1 MRSSPGPRNSVA
13 FPPSLLVAALAQL
26 GVAACYDSQPTPLD
40 GDHPDV
46 PDARDARDDAS
57 SDDAGEVTG
66 VRFDPDFEDPA
77 LHALWLAEESA
88 TGSSITLRLM
98 VDGGPRPV
106 FGVAARLRWD
116 GALVALR
123 DVRSCG
129 PFDAGGPALLEWK
142 LLEPEP
148 EAWLGLAARSR
159 DSLVDAAGGACAL
172 LAVFDILGP
181 GSSRI
186 ELVGERSA
194 AVGSVAGG
202 TPPTRYVTDRVGGGT
217 LEVTR

>member
-1 MRSSPGPRNSVA
+1 MRSAPRPQNLGTFA
-13 FPPSLLVAALAQL
+13 RPLLVATLAQL
-26 GVAACYDSQPTPLD
+26 GVAACYDSSPTPLD
-40 GDHPDV
+40 GDRPDV
-46 PDARDARDDAS
+46 ADAHDARDDAPT
-57 SDDAGEVTG
+57 DGPAEVTG

-88 TGSSITLRLM
+88 SASSLTLRLM
-98 VDGGPRPV
+98 VDGGPIPV

-129 PFDAGGPALLEWK
+129 PFDRGGPALLEWQ
-142 LLEPEP
+142 LAEPEP

-159 DSLVDAAGGACAL
+159 DALVDTAGGACAL

-181 GSSRI
+181 GTSRI
-186 ELVGERSA
+186 ELVEERSA
-194 AVGSVAGG
+194 AIGSVAIG
-202 TPPTRYVTDRVGGGT
+202 TPPARYVTGRVGGGT